1 MPHTTDSAAGVVDPS
16 PVAAQQKALAQNRLD
31 SFQKSELARL
41 IQSATNHAQA
51 ASENAK
57 KAEAIYEEVAKN
69 QNTAA
74 FASVN
79 ATSKFTGKDE
89 TLTCDF
95 TVDLKFSIYINLSF
109 LQTSILNI
117 NWKGST

>member
-16 PVAAQQKALAQNRLD
+16 SVAAQQKALAQNRLD
-31 SFQKSELARL
+31 SFQKSELAHL

-51 ASENAK
+51 ASEQNAK

-89 TLTCDF
+89 TLTCNF
-95 TVDLKFSIYINLSF
+95 TVDLKFSIY
-109 LQTSILNI
+109 TVH
-117 NWKGST
+117 